1 MQVLILGANSEVA
14 EAVAR
19 KFAKEEK
26 ANIYLASR
34 DLELLQKQAKDL
46 EIRSQVKAQ
55 PLFFDALDYE
65 AHKEFYRKLD
75 PKPDLVLLAF
85 GYLGDQ
91 AKAQE
96 DFAEA
101 RKIIETN
108 FLGAVSILEIV
119 AQDFARRGHGVI
131 IGISSVAGERGR
143 QSNYIYGAA
152 KGALSIYLSGLRN
165 RLYKHGVRVIT
176 VLPGFIRTKMT
187 EHLDLP
193 QILMAEPDEVAADIY
208 NAYKK
213 GKEIIY
219 SKRLWRWIMAV
230 IKAVPETVFK
240 RLKL

>member
-1 MQVLILGANSEVA
+1 MQLLVLGANSEVA

-19 KFAKEEK
+19 KYAQEEK

-34 DLELLQKQAKDL
+34 DLGLLRKQACDL
-46 EIRSQVKAQ
+46 EIRYQVKAQ
-55 PLFFDALDYE
+55 PILFDAMEYATHE
-65 AHKEFYRKLD
+65 AFYRSLA
-75 PKPDLVLLAF
+75 PPPDGVLLAF

-91 AKAQE
+91 PKAQE
-96 DFAEA
+96 DFQEA
-101 RKIIETN
+101 RRIVETN

-119 AQDFARRGHGVI
+119 AQDFASRGHGFI
-131 IGISSVAGERGR
+131 IGLSSVAGERGR

-165 RLYKHGVRVIT
+165 RLHQQRVRVIT

-193 QILMAEPDEVAADIY
+193 EKLMAEPAEVAEDIY
-208 NAYKK
+208 IAYKK

-219 SKRLWRWIMAV
+219 TKWFWRWIMAS
-230 IKAVPETVFK
+230 IKAIPEKTFK